1 MTLLQRDACGR
12 KVDASFGLARCRYT
26 ITTLLSGAE
35 VGMLADI
42 PVVLPCLRLQF
53 YCREFVEIIRRYSG
67 SDCQLSYVSRGELQ
81 I

>member
-12 KVDASFGLARCRYT
+12 KVDASFGLARCRCT

-42 PVVLPCLRLQF
+42 PVVQPCLRLQF
-53 YCREFVEIIRRYSG
+53 ELVEIICRYSG
-67 SDCQLSYVSRGELQ
+67 SDCQPSYVSRGELK